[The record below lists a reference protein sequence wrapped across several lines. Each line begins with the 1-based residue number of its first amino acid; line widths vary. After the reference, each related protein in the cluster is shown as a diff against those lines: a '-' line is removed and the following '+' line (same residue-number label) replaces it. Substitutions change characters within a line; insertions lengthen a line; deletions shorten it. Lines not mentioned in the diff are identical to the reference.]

1 MILYKQPKFNMR
13 VRGKMKKRLRQ
24 ILCLLISVMLI
35 IGSVPIGVLAEEVTQ
50 PSQTQVA
57 NTGSMIEGGDEP
69 VVEVPEV
76 DVTDPEPTLALT
88 ESAQN
93 LNAAGSM
100 DAAQTMGTM
109 AVSGDGNYQYDL
121 ANGVATITK
130 YIGTVPADGIVAI
143 STSIDGYKVVA
154 IGAGAF
160 NGCTTI
166 EKIIVPITVTAI
178 YSGSTASDYT
188 FGGCSSLKE
197 VVIPTSVKTIEAFAF
212 NNTPAT
218 VKISGYAG
226 SRAASYA
233 SEHSIVFN
241 PLSFGVSLASSLPS
255 GQNIGTDLTLTAT
268 ATGGSGSLRYQFYYD
283 LVKLN
288 GSYSHSNT
296 INDWLAVGTAS
307 FTPSEAGTYT
317 FYVQVEDGSGTICSN
332 IIDSFKVINQPLVT
346 FTTYQQS
353 PQYVGIPLDFTAAV
367 TGGTAPYT
375 YEFSYQTGTTKTVD
389 KTVASTNDISASWNK
404 TAINTPGTYT
414 FYVKVKDSQGLETTK
429 TIADYKIYDY
439 LKIDSFVA
447 DKVSPQELGT
457 ELKLTATATGGK
469 TETEY
474 KFTYTLNGITE
485 IIQGFSD
492 ASSVLFTPPKA
503 GTYTFKVEATN
514 AYGIVQSLDI
524 TNYSI
529 QDSPEIGSFTAAKA
543 DGSPAYIGD
552 VDKIVLKADGV
563 AEGVE
568 PYTYTFSYA
577 IGSGTS
583 TQITSGTSDNC
594 EFTPPEAGTY
604 TFYVEVKDGTNT
616 TATRSVGNYV
626 VYKQLGGTLTSD
638 IASPQNR
645 ETTVKFTAEG
655 SGGKATYKYQF
666 FYKKSTETDYAQLTT
681 LSTTRTISKR
691 FDEYG
696 TYQIKVLIVDA
707 NGIEVEKVIDYT
719 INQNPM
725 IVSLV
730 PTGDYF
736 YAGTP
741 IELITAVDAAS
752 TTGLTLELSGKMGTK
767 VLSIPTSTISSVQ
780 ATNTFSYKPTEA
792 GSYIFTVTLKNA
804 DGSVAYSKTT
814 TSLKVLAEP
823 SAKAVKVS
831 KTSGV
836 LLGNVVKLTATGVG
850 GKISY
855 QYKFYVKK
863 PSDPIPVQINSQFSK
878 TNYLDYTMTEVG
890 EHLFYAEIKDANN
903 QTSVNINDTAS
914 VPIKVTNPAV
924 IADSGFVAEK
934 VKVNPT
940 DTSVVYQNDSV
951 KLSAKLE
958 DAKGVGTL
966 TCVFSYKQ
974 GLTEVKIGNP
984 VTLAAGD
991 TNRVASATANFVPPL
1006 AGSYNLLVRVT
1017 DQQGSVTT
1025 KTISSYKV
1033 LPTGTSK
1040 AVKINKVTDLQK
1052 GDTITLTATASGGK
1066 TPYTYAFSVK
1076 EPGDTTDTPIK
1087 SGLEK
1092 TISYQFADVGE
1103 YTFYVKV
1110 TDVNG
1115 VVLATTAQ
1123 TASQM
1128 IKVTNPP
1135 DLTGL
1140 TIEKDQTVG
1149 THQMTPV
1156 AYENDTLSIIADKT
1170 TSTGV
1175 TPITYVFEAKLGTT
1189 VVNKQV
1195 QTDDEEFSYTPTKAG
1210 SYTFTVTA
1218 TDSLGSKDS
1227 VKKSGYK
1234 ILADVKTKSIKASKT
1249 TDLIV
1254 GDPIKLTATGSGGQ
1268 TPYTYAFYYYLDD
1281 GTTPQLISSDPNLK
1295 TATFAPPTKGNY
1307 EFHVIVT
1314 DTNGVIAT
1322 NYDGLD
1328 ASTTATVGNPPV
1340 ILSLI
1345 PDKAKG
1351 SAVYPGDKVMLT
1363 AKVKPGTGL
1372 TLPEFDFYY
1381 IQGGNRVTI
1390 PITTASTPAD
1400 PYTAVATFEPALAG
1414 SYNLCVD
1421 VFDGTNTVT
1430 QKISSYKVLQ
1440 GLAVKSFK
1448 TDKLSGVN
1456 ISSIVKLTAV
1466 AAGGK
1471 SPYMYEFY
1479 YYYQEDTTPQIIKTY
1494 STSATANFIPQKPGF
1509 YSLHVRVK
1517 DATGRVCTEAY
1528 EGSILDFE
1536 VVDYPIVK
1544 SLTPSLPSGQY
1555 VETPI
1560 ELTATAVG
1568 GKTPYTYNFAYQ
1580 LNGGVVTP
1588 IDATDNKA
1596 SFKPTTGGT
1605 YTFIVTVQDDNG
1617 SPLAQ
1622 NKIEK
1627 YLVYAEPTVKT
1638 LTVSKTTMVV
1648 GSSVS
1653 LKAIAEGGLK
1663 PWTYKFTYSKD
1674 GGSEEVIRNYST
1686 TSSIYF
1692 VPKATGN
1699 YTVKVYLQDK
1709 NGHGAELVG
1718 DKTITVN

>member
-1 MILYKQPKFNMR
+1 
-13 VRGKMKKRLRQ
+13 MKKRLRQ
-24 ILCLLISVMLI
+24 VLCLLISVLLI

-57 NTGSMIEGGDEP
+57 NTGSLIEGGDEP
-69 VVEVPEV
+69 VELVTEV
-76 DVTDPEPTLALT
+76 DVTETEPTLALT
-88 ESAQN
+88 ESTQN
-93 LNAAGSM
+93 LNAAGSLE
-100 DAAQTMGTM
+100 AAQTMGTM

-121 ANGVATITK
+121 ADGVATITK

-154 IGAGAF
+154 IGVGAF

-197 VVIPTSVKTIEAFAF
+197 VVIPTSVKTIDAYAF

-226 SRAASYA
+226 SQAADYA
-233 SEHSIVFN
+233 SEHNIVFN

-268 ATGGSGSLRYQFYYD
+268 ATGGTGSLSYQFYYD
-283 LVKLN
+283 LVKLD

-296 INDWLAVGTAS
+296 IKDWSAVGTAS
-307 FTPSEAGTYT
+307 FTPTEAGTYT

-332 IIDSFKVINQPLVT
+332 MIDSFKVINQPLVT
-346 FTTYQQS
+346 FTSSLQS
-353 PQYVGIPLDFTAAV
+353 PQYVGIPIDFTAAV

-389 KTVASTNDISASWNK
+389 KTEENTTDISASWNK
-404 TAINTPGTYT
+404 AAIITPGTYT

-474 KFTYTLNGITE
+474 KFTYTLNGLTE
-485 IIQGFSD
+485 IIQDFSD
-492 ASSVLFTPPKA
+492 ASSVSFTPPEA
-503 GTYTFKVEATN
+503 GTYTFRVEATN
-514 AYGIVQSLDI
+514 AYGKIESLDI
-524 TNYSI
+524 TNYNI
-529 QDSPEIGSFTAAKA
+529 QDSPAIGSFTAAKA
-543 DGSPAYIGD
+543 DGSPAYVGD

-563 AEGVE
+563 SEGVA
-568 PYTYTFSYA
+568 PYNYTFSYA
-577 IGSGTS
+577 VGDGTKLPIYSGTVN
-583 TQITSGTSDNC
+583 NC
-594 EFTPPEAGTY
+594 VFDLAAVGVLAGTY
-604 TFYVEVKDGTNT
+604 TFYVDVKDSTNT
-616 TATRSVGNYV
+616 TATRTVANYV
-626 VYKQLGGTLTSD
+626 VYKELVGTLTSD
-638 IASPQNR
+638 KASPQNR

-655 SGGKATYKYQF
+655 SGGRATYKYQF
-666 FYKKSTETDYAQLTT
+666 FYKKSTETDYTQLTT

-691 FDEYG
+691 FDENG

-707 NGIEVEKVIDYT
+707 NGIEVEKVINYT
-719 INQNPM
+719 IDQNPM

-741 IELITAVDAAS
+741 IELITKVDAAS

-767 VLSIPTSTISSVQ
+767 VLSIPASTISSVQ
-780 ATNTFSYKPTEA
+780 ATNTFSFKPTEA

-814 TSLKVLAEP
+814 SSLKVMAEP

-836 LLGNVVKLTATGVG
+836 LLGDAVKLTAAGTG

-863 PSDPIPVQINSQFSK
+863 PSDLIPVEINSQFTQ
-878 TNYLDYTMTEVG
+878 TNYLNYTMTEVG
-890 EHLFYAEIKDANN
+890 EHLFYVEIKDANN
-903 QTSVNINDTAS
+903 QPSVNINESAS

-934 VKVNPT
+934 VKVNAT

-958 DAKGVGTL
+958 DGKGVGAL

-974 GLTEVKIGNP
+974 GTTEVKIGDP
-984 VTLAAGD
+984 VTIAAGG
-991 TNRVASATANFVPPL
+991 TNRVANATANFVPSL
-1006 AGSYNLLVRVT
+1006 SGSFTLLVRVT

-1040 AVKINKVTDLQK
+1040 AVKISKVTGLLK
-1052 GDTITLTATASGGK
+1052 GETINLTATASGGK
-1066 TPYTYAFSVK
+1066 TPYTYAFYVK
-1076 EPGDTTDTPIK
+1076 GPHDITEQLIK
-1087 SGLEK
+1087 AGLEK
-1092 TISYQFADVGE
+1092 TISYPLSEVGE

-1115 VVLATTAQ
+1115 VVLATTVQ
-1123 TASQM
+1123 TASQI

-1140 TIEKDQTVG
+1140 TIEKVQTVG

-1175 TPITYVFEAKLGTT
+1175 TPITYVFEAKLGTI

-1195 QTDDEEFSYTPTKAG
+1195 QTDDNEFSYSPTKAG

-1218 TDSLGSKDS
+1218 TDSMGSKD
-1227 VKKSGYK
+1227 VMKKSSYK

-1268 TPYTYAFYYYLDD
+1268 TPYTYEFYYYLDD
-1281 GTTPQLISSDPNLK
+1281 GTTKQFISSDPNLK
-1295 TATFAPPTKGNY
+1295 TITFTPPAKGNY

-1322 NYDGLD
+1322 NYDALD
-1328 ASTTATVGNPPV
+1328 ASTTASVGNPPV

-1381 IQGGNRVTI
+1381 IQDGNRMTI
-1390 PITTASTPAD
+1390 PITTPSTPAD

-1456 ISSIVKLTAV
+1456 IGTTVKLTAV
-1466 AAGGK
+1466 ATGGK

-1494 STSATANFIPQKPGF
+1494 STSATANFSPQKPGF

-1517 DATGRVCTEAY
+1517 DATGRVCAVAY

-1536 VVDYPIVK
+1536 VVDHPTVK
-1544 SLTPSLPSGQY
+1544 SLTSNLPSGQY

-1560 ELTATAVG
+1560 ELTATVVG
-1568 GKTPYTYNFAYQ
+1568 GKTPYTYTFAYQ
-1580 LNGGVVTP
+1580 LNGGAVTP

-1596 SFKPTTGGT
+1596 SFKPTSGGT

-1617 SPLAQ
+1617 SPPAQ
-1622 NKIEK
+1622 SKIEK

-1638 LTVSKTTMVV
+1638 LTVSKTTMAV

-1692 VPKATGN
+1692 FPKEKGS
-1699 YTVKVYLQDK
+1699 YTVKVYLLDK
-1709 NGHGAELVG
+1709 NGHGAELAG

>member
-1 MILYKQPKFNMR
+1 
-13 VRGKMKKRLRQ
+13 MKKRLRQ
-24 ILCLLISVMLI
+24 ILCLLISMMLI
-35 IGSVPIGVLAEEVTQ
+35 IGSLPIGVLAEEVTQ
-50 PSQTQVA
+50 PKETQLE
-57 NTGSMIEGGDEP
+57 NTGSLIAGGDEP
-69 VVEVPEV
+69 VEVVPEV
-76 DVTDPEPTLALT
+76 NATDTEPTLTLT
-88 ESAQN
+88 ESTEN
-93 LNAAGSM
+93 LNTAGTTET
-100 DAAQTMGTM
+100 AQKIGAMV
-109 AVSGDGNYQYDL
+109 VSGDGNYEYDL
-121 ANGVATITK
+121 AAGVATITK
-130 YIGTVPADGIVAI
+130 YTGTVPADGIVTI
-143 STSIDGYKVVA
+143 PTSIDGYKVVA

-160 NGCTTI
+160 NGRTTV
-166 EKIIVPITVTAI
+166 ETIIVPITVTAI
-178 YSGSTASDYT
+178 YSGSDSTDYT
-188 FGGCSSLKE
+188 FGGCTILAE

-212 NNTPAT
+212 NNTPVT

-226 SRAASYA
+226 SQAAIYA
-233 SEHSIVFN
+233 SEHSIIFN
-241 PLSFGVSLASSLPS
+241 PLSFGVSLTSSLAS

-268 ATGGSGSLRYQFYYD
+268 ATGGTGSLSYQFYYD
-283 LVKLN
+283 LVKLD

-296 INDWLAVGTAS
+296 IKDWSAVGTAS
-307 FTPSEAGTYT
+307 FTPTQAGTYT
-317 FYVQVEDGSGTICSN
+317 FYVQVEDGSGTICN
-332 IIDSFKVINQPLVT
+332 NMIDSFKVINQPIVT
-346 FTTYQQS
+346 FTTNQQS

-389 KTVASTNDISASWNK
+389 KTVANTYDISASWNK
-404 TAINTPGTYT
+404 AAIITPGTYT

-429 TIADYKIYDY
+429 TIADYKIFSY

-474 KFTYTLNGITE
+474 KFSYTLNGVTA
-485 IIQGFSD
+485 IIQDFSD
-492 ASSVLFTPPKA
+492 ASSVSFTPPKA
-503 GTYTFKVEATN
+503 GTYSFRAEATN
-514 AYGIVQSLDI
+514 GYGVIESFDI
-524 TNYSI
+524 SNYFI
-529 QDSPEIGSFTAAKA
+529 QDTPEIGSFTAAKA
-543 DGSPAYIGD
+543 DGSPAYVGD
-552 VDKIVLKADGV
+552 SDKVVLKADGV
-563 AEGVE
+563 SEGVA
-568 PYTYTFSYA
+568 PYNYTFSYA
-577 IGSGTS
+577 VGDGAKLPIYSGT
-583 TQITSGTSDNC
+583 INNC
-594 EFTPPEAGTY
+594 VFDLAAAGVLAGTY
-604 TFYVEVKDGTNT
+604 TFYVDVKDSTNT
-616 TATRSVGNYV
+616 TASRTVGNYV
-626 VYKQLGGTLTSD
+626 VYQKLDGTLTAD
-638 IASPQNR
+638 KASPQNR

-655 SGGKATYKYQF
+655 SDGKSSYKYQF
-666 FYKKSTETDYAQLTT
+666 FYKKSTETDYTQLTT

-691 FDEYG
+691 FDENG

-707 NGIEVEKVIDYT
+707 NGTEVEKVINYT
-719 INQNPM
+719 IDQNPM

-736 YAGTP
+736 YAGTA
-741 IELITAVDAAS
+741 IELIAMVDAAS

-780 ATNTFSYKPTEA
+780 ATNTFSFKPTEA
-792 GSYIFTVTLKNA
+792 GSYTFTVTLKNA

-814 TSLKVLAEP
+814 SSLKVLAEP

-836 LLGNVVKLTATGVG
+836 LFGDTVKLTATGTG
-850 GKISY
+850 GKTTY

-863 PSDPIPVQINSQFSK
+863 PSDLIPVEINSQFSK
-878 TNYLDYTMTEVG
+878 INYFNYPMTEVG
-890 EHLFYAEIKDANN
+890 EHLFYVEIKDANN
-903 QTSVNINDTAS
+903 QISENINDTAS

-934 VKVNPT
+934 VKVNAT
-940 DTSVVYQNDSV
+940 DTAVVYQNDSV

-958 DAKGVGTL
+958 DGKGVGNL
-966 TCVFSYKQ
+966 TCEFFYKPDSS
-974 GLTEVKIGNP
+974 EVKIGDSVP
-984 VTLAAGD
+984 IAAGG
-991 TNRVASATANFVPPL
+991 TNRVANATANFVPPL
-1006 AGSYNLLVRVT
+1006 AGSYTLLVRVT

-1040 AVKINKVTDLQK
+1040 PVKISKVNDLLK
-1052 GDTITLTATASGGK
+1052 GETIKLTATASGGK

-1087 SGLEK
+1087 SGLDK
-1092 TISYQFADVGE
+1092 TISYQLADVGE

-1115 VVLATTAQ
+1115 IVLATAAQ

-1140 TIEKDQTVG
+1140 TIEKVQTVG

-1156 AYENDTLSIIADKT
+1156 AYENDTLSIVADKM

-1175 TPITYVFEAKLGTT
+1175 TSISYVFEAKLGTT

-1195 QTDDEEFSYTPTKAG
+1195 QIDDNEFSYSPTKAG

-1218 TDSLGSKDS
+1218 TDSLGSKDT
-1227 VKKSGYK
+1227 VKESGYK

-1268 TPYTYAFYYYLDD
+1268 SPYTYSFYYYRDG
-1281 GTTPQLISSDPNLK
+1281 GTTKQFISSDPNAK
-1295 TATFAPPTKGNY
+1295 TVTFAPAVKGNY
-1307 EFHVIVT
+1307 EFHVIIT

-1322 NYDGLD
+1322 NYETLD
-1328 ASTTATVGNPPV
+1328 VSVTASVGNPPV
-1340 ILSLI
+1340 ILSLT

-1351 SAVYPGDKVMLT
+1351 SAVYPDDKVVLT

-1372 TLPEFDFYY
+1372 TTPEFDFYY
-1381 IQGGNRVTI
+1381 MQGSNRVPI
-1390 PITTASTPAD
+1390 PITTPSTPAD
-1400 PYTAVATFEPALAG
+1400 PYTAVATFEPAVAG
-1414 SYNLCVD
+1414 SYTLCVD

-1456 ISSIVKLTAV
+1456 IGTTVKLTAT
-1466 AAGGK
+1466 ATGGK

-1479 YYYQEDTTPQIIKTY
+1479 YYYQEDTTPQIIKKY
-1494 STSATANFIPQKPGF
+1494 STSATANFIPQDPGF
-1509 YSLHVRVK
+1509 YSLHVRVT
-1517 DATGRVCTEAY
+1517 DATGRPCAEAY
-1528 EGSILDFE
+1528 EGSITAFE
-1536 VVDYPIVK
+1536 VVNYPTVK

-1555 VETPI
+1555 VNTAI
-1560 ELTATAVG
+1560 DLTATVVG
-1568 GKTPYTYNFAYQ
+1568 GKTPYTYTFESQ
-1580 LNGGVVTP
+1580 LNGGAVTP

-1596 SFKPTTGGT
+1596 SFKPTAGGT
-1605 YTFIVTVQDDNG
+1605 YTLIVTVKDDNG

-1622 NKIEK
+1622 KKIEK
-1627 YLVYAEPTVKT
+1627 YLVYAEPNVKT
-1638 LTVSKTTMVV
+1638 FTVSKATMAV

-1653 LKAIAEGGLK
+1653 LKATAEGGLK

-1692 VPKATGN
+1692 FPEETGN
-1699 YTVKVYLQDK
+1699 YTVKVYVQDK
-1709 NGHGAELVG
+1709 NGHEAVLAG